1 MQIVA
6 KVTISNS
13 NFENW
18 SVFFDSYKDKR
29 SEFVQNETIEKISD
43 NEARITFEITDLEGL
58 THLSSSEEI
67 TSREVELGVVTEIL
81 YFFGMLGIFRAF
93 KWREVNHDIVADY
106 TSSSFCICCICYGA
120 FFCHK

>member
-18 SVFFDSYKDKR
+18 LVFFDSYKDKR
-29 SEFVQNETIEKISD
+29 SEFVQNETIEKIND
-43 NEARITFEITDLEGL
+43 NEARVTFEITDLEGL

-81 YFFGMLGIFRAF
+81 
-93 KWREVNHDIVADY
+93 
-106 TSSSFCICCICYGA
+106 
-120 FFCHK
+120 